1 MSKVIACYKWVM
13 DESTVQIKGDLTID
27 TSSAQYKI
35 SNDDRNCIEAAV
47 RAAKSVGGQAVGLT
61 FGGDK
66 AQKSL
71 KDALSRGLNEV
82 TWAHFDQAETADG
95 KGTAKALAAAIG
107 TMDDVA
113 LVLCSDGASDTL
125 ARQTA
130 PRIAAALDWPVVT
143 AVRSIRL
150 SGDEAVVE
158 KKLEDRIETI
168 TVKLPAV
175 ISVLAEINPA
185 PLPSLMQI
193 MAAGKKPVHEFKADQ
208 LAVDFATNVEVTERK
223 GYAMDRKNILFK
235 DGEAEDII
243 KELTAALRKEGV
255 L

>member
-1 MSKVIACYKWVM
+1 M
-13 DESTVQIKGDLTID
+13 
-27 TSSAQYKI
+27 
-35 SNDDRNCIEAAV
+35 
-47 RAAKSVGGQAVGLT
+47 
-61 FGGDK
+61 
-66 AQKSL
+66 
-71 KDALSRGLNEV
+71 
-82 TWAHFDQAETADG
+82 
-95 KGTAKALAAAIG
+95 
-107 TMDDVA
+107 
-113 LVLCSDGASDTL
+113 
-125 ARQTA
+125 
-130 PRIAAALDWPVVT
+130 
-143 AVRSIRL
+143 
-150 SGDEAVVE
+150 E

-193 MAAGKKPVHEFKADQ
+193 MAAGKKPVHELKADQ

>member
-1 MSKVIACYKWVM
+1 MVM

-35 SNDDRNCIEAAV
+35 SNDDRNCVEAAV

-130 PRIAAALDWPVVT
+130 PPGSPPPWIGRWSPPCAPSGSPATRPWWK
-143 AVRSIRL
+143 RSWRTG
-150 SGDEAVVE
+150 S
-158 KKLEDRIETI
+158 R
-168 TVKLPAV
+168 
-175 ISVLAEINPA
+175 
-185 PLPSLMQI
+185 PS
-193 MAAGKKPVHEFKADQ
+193 PSSCPP
-208 LAVDFATNVEVTERK
+208 
-223 GYAMDRKNILFK
+223 
-235 DGEAEDII
+235 
-243 KELTAALRKEGV
+243 
-255 L
+255 